1 MIFVVRTITNK
12 EEQAADLIAMKAKQ
26 NELRI
31 FSIVSPHG
39 MKGYIFVEAPDKE
52 TVELAIKNVPYVKG
66 MLNKTIDIAQLED
79 LLTATK
85 QTYNI
90 EEGDIVEIIGEGFK
104 KAKGKVKRI
113 NKLKEEAIVELL
125 EATVPIPITV
135 KLDNLRVIRREKP
148 ETGKISESEEK
159 E

>member
-1 MIFVVRTITNK
+1 MIFIVRTITNK

-31 FSIVSPHG
+31 FSVVTPHG

-52 TVELAIKNVPYVKG
+52 TVENAIKNVPYVKG

-79 LLTATK
+79 LLTVTK

-148 ETGKISESEEK
+148 ETGKINESEEK